1 MAWRRHGLGK
11 RWPRRSMAGLRR
23 PRWGGNAGERGRAPA
38 RREGPGGRGIL
49 SPHPAMDLP
58 SSAPCSMASSTSSMD
73 GLWPW
78 QGNRAIHL
86 PGPLCAG
93 GADLDL
99 PGGADLDLPGGAES
113 TTSR

>member
-1 MAWRRHGLGK
+1 MPWRRHGLGQ
-11 RWPRRSMAGLRR
+11 RWPRRSVAGLRR
-23 PRWGGNAGERGRAPA
+23 PRRLRRGDNTGERGRAPA
-38 RREGPGGRGIL
+38 RRAGPGGRGIL
-49 SPHPAMDLP
+49 PSHPATDLP
-58 SSAPCSMASSTSSMD
+58 SSVPRSMASSTSSMD

-78 QGNRAIHL
+78 QGNIAIHL

-99 PGGADLDLPGGAES
+99 PGGAES